1 MEKLIIGVIAI
12 VKLLISTIRIFMDK
26 ILSIVIK
33 Q

>member
-1 MEKLIIGVIAI
+1 MEKLIILVIAI
-12 VKLLISTIRIFMDK
+12 VKLLTLTIRIFMDK